1 MQIIDNHL
9 KKVIIIGRKTAVN
22 IPLSPMASAEKA
34 AAFSLI
40 SIARAVPI
48 PWETKPSAKPFEVS
62 CFIFKNLKTIVPN
75 KAPIIPVIITNPTA
89 KDGIAPICCEVII
102 AIGAVIDFVVIDKI
116 VGSSAPKIQSNVT
129 AITIE
134 KTPAIKSVRTIGKK
148 SDFIYFKFLYKGK
161 AKATVAGPKKK

>member
-1 MQIIDNHL
+1 M
-9 KKVIIIGRKTAVN
+9 IIIGRKIAVN
-22 IPLSPMASAEKA
+22 IPLSPIASAPKA

-48 PWETKPSAKPFEVS
+48 PWETSPRAKPFEVS
-62 CFIFKNLKTIVPN
+62 CLTRASLKTIVPN
-75 KAPIIPVIITNPTA
+75 KAPIIPVINTNPTA
-89 KDGIAPICCEVII
+89 NDGIPPICCDVII

-116 VGSSAPKIQSNVT
+116 VGKSAPKIQSNEI

-134 KTPAIKSVRTIGKK
+134 KIPAINKVNTIGIK
-148 SDFIYFKFLYKGK
+148 SDFTYFRFLYKGN